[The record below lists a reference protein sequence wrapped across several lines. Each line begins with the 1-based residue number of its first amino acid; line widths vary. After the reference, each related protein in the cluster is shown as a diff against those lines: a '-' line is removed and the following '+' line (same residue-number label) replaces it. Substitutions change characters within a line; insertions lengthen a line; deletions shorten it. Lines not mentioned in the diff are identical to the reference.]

1 MPSRLIAL
9 VAVSAILLALIALWL
24 FGRDERVILK
34 RLTTLSETVT
44 MEEFNAID
52 TAMDAHAFTTF
63 FTDPVTI
70 DCRYEDVD
78 GIHSHDEFQNLFL
91 QGRASAHTI
100 RLYFDTPEFE
110 SCKGSKAR
118 LRTQAT
124 LTIHFKGA
132 EPVQEQ
138 RNLILDWEK
147 HSGKWQIHQIQTPTP
162 SK

>member
-1 MPSRLIAL
+1 
-9 VAVSAILLALIALWL
+9 
-24 FGRDERVILK
+24 
-34 RLTTLSETVT
+34 
-44 MEEFNAID
+44 
-52 TAMDAHAFTTF
+52 MDAPAFTTF